1 MRLNEL
7 SPAPGSKKD
16 RKRVGRGDAGRG
28 NYSGRGMKGQ
38 KARSGGA
45 TRPGF
50 EGGQLPIYLR
60 LPRKRGFFNP
70 FRIEYT
76 VVNIEQLNIFEAGTE
91 VTPETMLAAGLIRNF
106 VKPVKILAAGHIDRA
121 LEVSAHKF
129 SQAAK
134 AQIEAAGGKVQEID
148 YAAEIE

>member
-1 MRLNEL
+1 VRLNEL

-60 LPRKRGFFNP
+60 LPRKRGFCSWNSWACLSV
-70 FRIEYT
+70 RIR
-76 VVNIEQLNIFEAGTE
+76 G
-91 VTPETMLAAGLIRNF
+91 
-106 VKPVKILAAGHIDRA
+106 
-121 LEVSAHKF
+121 
-129 SQAAK
+129 
-134 AQIEAAGGKVQEID
+134 D
-148 YAAEIE
+148 YG